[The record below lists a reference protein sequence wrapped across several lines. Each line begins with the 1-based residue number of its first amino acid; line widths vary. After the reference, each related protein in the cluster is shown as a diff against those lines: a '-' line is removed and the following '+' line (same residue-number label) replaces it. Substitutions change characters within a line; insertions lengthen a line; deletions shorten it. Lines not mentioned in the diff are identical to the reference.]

1 MEQIEPT
8 TLLQSLTE
16 VSEAFSHLG
25 QRLVQAANVLQ
36 TTGVPPEEGL
46 LNEMLTAKKNFVA
59 LCVQGCALAESL
71 AIEPLPRPEMLTSVT
86 ALKTLLQ
93 GIALTEEKR
102 KAAKSLSRRAI
113 AVLNRVCTLR
123 HRDLVTFAPL
133 DECHA
138 KAISLRNEIAETPWP
153 KTHPSAEAI
162 VNEDDTFSALLTLVQ
177 RGDELDDELCSAF
190 QDVVS
195 QAFGKP
201 LAIAAI
207 RGKLVFPAELKAG
220 AEENQAQEA
229 SLLSSVEP
237 QVFVESQ
244 TATETGEALRTE
256 PAPPAPS
263 LVSLTES
270 LADVATAN
278 LEAPSFLLDNIEG
291 GEPESTGPRNPL
303 YRFAPEERSQRIAAL
318 LLNGANGIASEKPA
332 ILRDLV
338 WRLVCEER
346 VSLAF
351 HVARCL
357 ETHYPEVQPQLPS
370 WVLRAVVLSQRVR
383 TPNGEI
389 ARTLKEDFARYQPD
403 CQATG
408 NYEWDLATELLL
420 AAASLSPTLLAP
432 ETGAATVLHSL
443 YFSKE
448 LPYLTAFC
456 EQLVRYSDHLV
467 PLDPSLFKKLGRPQL
482 RETMGFVRRMYGK
495 KEAGQEQI
503 AVLRQEVVNFYDP
516 IREELKQ
523 LRDANPSVLLAGGTS
538 CCQRALD
545 QVRAL
550 CDAEIPFLLDEPLP
564 RPLLNADVSRIPSLV
579 MNKQGEIEGVDQ
591 LGFAESVLR
600 LVASGALK
608 MI

>member
-8 TLLQSLTE
+8 TLLQSLTQ

-25 QRLVQAANVLQ
+25 QRLAQAANVLQ
-36 TTGVPPEEGL
+36 TTGVPPEESL
-46 LNEMLTAKKNFVA
+46 LSEMMTAKKNFVE
-59 LCVQGCALAESL
+59 LCAQGCALAESL
-71 AIEPLPRPEMLTSVT
+71 AITPLPKPEMLTSVN
-86 ALKTLLQ
+86 ALKTVLQ
-93 GIALTEEKR
+93 GIALTEERR
-102 KAAKSLSRRAI
+102 KAAKSLSQRAVAI
-113 AVLNRVCTLR
+113 LDRVCTLR
-123 HRDLVTFAPL
+123 HRDLGAFAPL
-133 DECHA
+133 DECHT
-138 KAISLRNEIAETPWP
+138 KAISLRNEITETPWP
-153 KTHPSAEAI
+153 KIHPSAEAI
-162 VNEDDTFSALLTLVQ
+162 MNGDDAFSALLTLVQ
-177 RGDELDDELCSAF
+177 QCDELDDELCSAF
-190 QDVVS
+190 QEVVGL
-195 QAFGKP
+195 AFGKS
-201 LAIAAI
+201 LAMAAI
-207 RGKLVFPAELKAG
+207 RGKLVFLAESKVG
-220 AEENQAQEA
+220 VEKNQTQEA
-229 SLLSSVEP
+229 SLLSIEPQVVVEP
-237 QVFVESQ
+237 QAV
-244 TATETGEALRTE
+244 TETGKARVTE
-256 PAPPAPS
+256 PAPSTPS
-263 LVSLTES
+263 FVPPSEPLV
-270 LADVATAN
+270 DVAPVD
-278 LEAPSFLLDNIEG
+278 LETPSFLLDNAEG
-291 GEPESTGPRNPL
+291 GELESTGPRNPL

-318 LLNGANGIASEKPA
+318 LLNGTNGIASEKPA

-357 ETHYPEVQPQLPS
+357 ETHYPEMQPRLPS

-389 ARTLKEDFARYQPD
+389 ARTLKEDFARYQTD

-456 EQLVRYSDHLV
+456 EQVAGYGEHLV
-467 PLDPSLFKKLGRPQL
+467 PLDPSLFKKSGRPQL
-482 RETMGFVRRMYGK
+482 RETMGFMRRMYGK

-503 AVLRQEVVNFYDP
+503 AVLRQEVASFYDP

-523 LRDANPSVLLAGGTS
+523 LRDLNLSVLLSGGAL

-550 CDAEIPFLLDEPLP
+550 CDAETPFLVDEPLP
-564 RPLLNADVSRIPSLV
+564 RPLLNADVSRIPLLV
-579 MNKQGEIEGVDQ
+579 MNKQ
-591 LGFAESVLR
+591 
-600 LVASGALK
+600 
-608 MI
+608 

>member
-8 TLLQSLTE
+8 SLLQSLTE

-25 QRLVQAANVLQ
+25 KRLGQAANVLQ
-36 TTGVPPEEGL
+36 TTGVPPEESL

-59 LCVQGCALAESL
+59 LCTQGRTLAESL
-71 AIEPLPRPEMLTSVT
+71 AIEPLPRPEMLTSVP
-86 ALKTLLQ
+86 ALKTLLH

-102 KAAKSLSRRAI
+102 KAAKSLSQRAI
-113 AVLNRVCTLR
+113 ATLHRVCTLR
-123 HRDLVTFAPL
+123 HRDLVPFAPL
-133 DECHA
+133 DECQA
-138 KAISLRNEIAETPWP
+138 KAISLRNEITETPWP
-153 KTHPSAEAI
+153 KIHPSAEAI
-162 VNEDDTFSALLTLVQ
+162 ANEDDAFSALLTLVQ
-177 RGDELDDELCSAF
+177 RWNDLDDELCSAF

-207 RGKLVFPAELKAG
+207 RGKLVFPAESRAG
-220 AEENQAQEA
+220 AEENHVQEA
-229 SLLSSVEP
+229 SLPSVEP
-237 QVFVESQ
+237 HGSAEPQTV
-244 TATETGEALRTE
+244 TATEEVLRTE
-256 PAPPAPS
+256 SAPPAPS
-263 LVSLTES
+263 FVLPTES

-278 LEAPSFLLDNIEG
+278 LEASSFLLDSIEG
-291 GEPESTGPRNPL
+291 GEPESIGPRNPL

-318 LLNGANGIASEKPA
+318 LLNGANGIVSEKPA

-338 WRLVCEER
+338 WRLVFEER

-357 ETHYPEVQPQLPS
+357 ETHYPEVRPQLPS
-370 WVLRAVVLSQRVR
+370 WILRAVVLSQRVR

-389 ARTLKEDFARYQPD
+389 ARALKEDFAQYQTD

-432 ETGAATVLHSL
+432 ETGAATVLHRL
-443 YFSKE
+443 YFSKD

-456 EQLVRYSDHLV
+456 EQLVRYSEYLV

-516 IREELKQ
+516 IREELRQ
-523 LRDANPSVLLAGGTS
+523 LRDANPSVLLSAGTA

-545 QVRAL
+545 QVHAL
-550 CDAEIPFLLDEPLP
+550 CDAETPFLVDEPLP

-591 LGFAESVLR
+591 PGFAESVLR